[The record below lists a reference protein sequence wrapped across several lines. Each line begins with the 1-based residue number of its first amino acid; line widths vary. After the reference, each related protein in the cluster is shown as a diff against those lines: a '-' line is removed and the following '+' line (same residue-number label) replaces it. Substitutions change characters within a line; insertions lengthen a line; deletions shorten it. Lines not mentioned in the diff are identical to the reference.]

1 MDLLSDA
8 YGSFSDSESEEETE
22 GTGGDGTQAR
32 DTKQAN
38 VSPKATKRGREEVEE
53 TNSKKPTKTG
63 AMSSRP
69 TKKPK
74 DLPHQTTKLHPV
86 SFAAAAPSSSSF
98 RPSPTT
104 STPPKL
110 PPVGFA
116 RPSPSSSPHPSTSAS
131 SSPSS
136 LLPPQLRLRR
146 ANLPT
151 EDNIDYDT
159 VKKRAT
165 HQPKRNH

>member
-8 YGSFSDSESEEETE
+8 ESEEETE
-22 GTGGDGTQAR
+22 RTGGDDGTQAK
-32 DTKQAN
+32 DSKQAN
-38 VSPKATKRGREEVEE
+38 VSPKAKTKRGREEVEE
-53 TNSKKPTKTG
+53 TNSTKPTKTG
-63 AMSSRP
+63 AVSSRP

-74 DLPHQTTKLHPV
+74 DLPQQTTKLPPV
-86 SFAAAAPSSSSF
+86 SFA
-98 RPSPTT
+98 
-104 STPPKL
+104 
-110 PPVGFA
+110 
-116 RPSPSSSPHPSTSAS
+116 PSPSSSPHSSGSAS
-131 SSPSS
+131 SSPGS